1 MDIQGCGGGMEIRVL
16 KYFLA
21 VASAGSITGAAKSL
35 YLTQPTLTRQM
46 KELEEELGHKLLVRG
61 KHKVSLTRE
70 GMLLRLR
77 AEEIMDLVGK
87 TAAEF
92 NAIGKTVSGEVFIGA
107 GESFVMKYIVEVIR
121 EMRMEHKQ
129 IRFHLYTGNFEDVAA
144 KMERGV
150 LDFGVFVQPA
160 DISKYFSLPLPEKD
174 LWGVL
179 MRSDCALAQK
189 EEVELEDLR
198 GLPLIQSR
206 KIAGAHGVRSAFGE
220 WFGGE
225 LDKLQVAATYN
236 LIFNAAQLVKAGVGY
251 AICLDKRQRIPEE
264 DELCFRPL
272 KPRLESEVDIV
283 WPKARRFSPATE
295 LFLERLQEKLG

>member
-1 MDIQGCGGGMEIRVL
+1 MEIRVL

-21 VASAGSITGAAKSL
+21 VASAGSITGAANSL

-77 AEEIMDLVGK
+77 AEEILNLVEK
-87 TAAEF
+87 TEAEF
-92 NAIGKTVSGEVFIGA
+92 HAMGKTVSGEVFIGA
-107 GESFVMKYIVEVIR
+107 GESFVMKYIVEVMR
-121 EMRMEHKQ
+121 EVRAEHDQ
-129 IRFHLYTGNFEDVAA
+129 IRFHIYTGNFEDVAA
-144 KMERGV
+144 KLERGV

-160 DISKYFSLPLPEKD
+160 DISKYFSIALPEKD
-174 LWGVL
+174 IWGVL
-179 MRSDCALAQK
+179 MRKDSPLAAR
-189 EEVELEDLR
+189 EAIELADLR
-198 GLPLIQSR
+198 DLPLIQSR
-206 KIAGAHGVRSAFGE
+206 KITGPHGVRSALGK

-225 LDKLQVAATYN
+225 LENLRVAATYN
-236 LIFNAAQLVKAGVGY
+236 LIFNAAQMVKAGVGY
-251 AICLDKRQRIPEE
+251 AICLDKRRRIPED

-272 KPRLESEVDIV
+272 KPRMESEVDIV
-283 WPKARRFSPATE
+283 WPKARLFSAAAE